1 MLFLPVIHEPP
12 LKILSDENQILTE
25 LQQVS
30 FGLQVQ
36 ESANYAVI
44 WNLTGTEHSICQTWY
59 WLWAN
64 LSAKQLTVLTNKM
77 TNP

>member
-44 WNLTGTEHSICQTWY
+44 
-59 WLWAN
+59 
-64 LSAKQLTVLTNKM
+64 
-77 TNP
+77 